1 MEPNLFVSGDLHGV
15 LSLPPSIIGWEVEAV
30 QREKGRLS
38 SEVRLFQS
46 KNMHLAEIQTSK
58 SLMYKGCGPEKWR
71 SFLVRI
77 ATHSPHI
84 AHGLSVDKDEMFM
97 TPTSHEVDVITPTNS
112 HAFNLSF
119 PAEELN
125 RLLEKY
131 DCESFFK
138 QLRLGGC
145 FRPSPE
151 SLQRLC
157 GVLLQATA
165 VVQSTNK
172 EARRLTSMCE
182 DVAHAFGQCLGT
194 TSPPIR
200 QMSPNARRRIVR
212 RVIDF
217 IQSRPH
223 ENCKL
228 AELCEAAE
236 VSERSLLYAFKLELG
251 MTPKAYLKIYRL
263 HGVFRELRSGNCG
276 SITEA
281 ATRWG
286 FWHMGQFGVDYK
298 DMFGE
303 LPSETLRAK
312 SPTVHLMKTTPPS
325 T

>member
-30 QREKGRLS
+30 QREKGRLF
-38 SEVRLFQS
+38 SEVRLFQG
-46 KNMHLAEIQTSK
+46 KRMHLAEIQTSK
-58 SLMYKGCGPEKWR
+58 SLMYKGCGPEEWR

-77 ATHSPHI
+77 ATHGPHI
-84 AHGLSVDKDEMFM
+84 AHGLSIDDHELFIS
-97 TPTSHEVDVITPTNS
+97 PTSHEVDVITPTNS

-119 PAEELN
+119 PKEELDN
-125 RLLEKY
+125 LIRKHGSET
-131 DCESFFK
+131 FFK

-157 GVLLQATA
+157 GVLVQATSVA
-165 VVQSTNK
+165 ESSK
-172 EARRLTSMCE
+172 EPQRLRSMCE
-182 DVAHAFGQCLGT
+182 DVVHAFGQCLST
-194 TSPPIR
+194 TSSSIR

-217 IQSRPH
+217 IRSRPH

-228 AELCEAAE
+228 AELCKAAE

-263 HGVFRELRSGNCG
+263 HGVFRELRSGNCS

-298 DMFGE
+298 EMFGE

-312 SPTVHLMKTTPPS
+312 SPTVHLMKTTPPA